1 MTSNKCNGVLNQNRI
16 ILVGNHQHLFNLMEK
31 PSLGDVTSEVILITG
46 LRGIPNCRK
55 CKTRKTLAEIKGGKD
70 STST

>member
-1 MTSNKCNGVLNQNRI
+1 MLNQNRI

-55 CKTRKTLAEIKGGKD
+55 RKTRKTLAEIWVEKIAHQLNKKGIVG
-70 STST
+70 